1 MTMTRKLVSPI
12 FNGLVPAL
20 LSVAASARAADP
32 PSPTNARYVAPS
44 ATVELMPDAKLEH
57 LFTLNSTQPYLL
69 QKLTQRSY
77 FFGAGNYTTT
87 FYVGDHGVLLF
98 DPLQGQGAKISR
110 AIASVTKLP
119 VTAIVYSHTH
129 TDHIGDTKLILDAA
143 SAAGAKR
150 VRVIASAQTA
160 AKLKFL
166 GSHLPA
172 PTETVAW
179 PSGSFSFEGLEVRLH
194 GFVRAAHTDD
204 AAGWLL
210 ASERV
215 LHLPD
220 LVNPDQPP
228 FWRFAGSENYT
239 YYRANLKEVAALN
252 WTFLNGGHGNVGS
265 KKDLE
270 FYDKFLTDLEA
281 CVAKAMASTPFGSG
295 VDARTVNAHTA
306 FLPAWLGIIA
316 KKATDELRPR
326 YGQLYGFEYGT
337 PSNAEMVAESGLD
350 LR

>member
-1 MTMTRKLVSPI
+1 MTRKHL
-12 FNGLVPAL
+12 FRTCKGLVPAL
-20 LSVAASARAADP
+20 FCVATSGRAAEP

-44 ATVELMPDAKLEH
+44 ATAELAPDAKIEH
-57 LFTLNSTQPYLL
+57 LFTLNTSKPYVL
-69 QKLTQRSY
+69 QRLTRRSY
-77 FFGAGNYTTT
+77 FFEAGHYATT

-98 DPLQGQGAKISR
+98 DPLQGQGAKILQ

-119 VTAIVYSHTH
+119 VTAIVYSHGH
-129 TDHIGDTKLILDAA
+129 ADHIADTKLILDA
-143 SAAGAKR
+143 SLAAGVKR

-172 PTETVAW
+172 ASETVAW
-179 PSGSFSFEGLEVRLH
+179 PSGSFSFEGLTVRLH

-210 ASERV
+210 TSEHV

-228 FWRFAGSENYT
+228 FWHFAGSENYE
-239 YYRANLKEVAALN
+239 YYRANLAEVSALE

-270 FYDKFLTDLEA
+270 FYGKFLTDLEA
-281 CVAKAMASTPFGSG
+281 AVGKALGSTPFGSG
-295 VDARTVNAHTA
+295 VDPRTLNAHTA
-306 FLPAWLGIIA
+306 LLPAWLGIVA

-326 YGQLYGFEYGT
+326 YGELYGFEYAT
-337 PSNAEMVAESGLD
+337 PSNAEMVAMTGFSNQ
-350 LR
+350 